1 MPKDAKGS
9 RFSEC
14 PAKEGQLYVSV
25 RDSRVEQHI
34 GQHDHVSTSLR
45 PSVHLNYLATT
56 LIDVVV
62 QYTHLS
68 HCTPGP
74 GTKTAKSKH
83 VQSQSHHFAVIPA
96 KIYDRGTFWFWRLS
110 PFQISTCGFPGCF
123 DFCNGRPIAL
133 ENWQL
138 DALHQRRARWFH
150 NVAQSSQLA
159 WDEP

>member
-25 RDSRVEQHI
+25 RDSRVEQHV

-45 PSVHLNYLATT
+45 PSVHLNYLATA

-74 GTKTAKSKH
+74 GTKTIQNSQVH

-96 KIYDRGTFWFWRLS
+96 KIYDRGILVLEVEPFSDFQHVRL
-110 PFQISTCGFPGCF
+110 PWLLRFLQ
-123 DFCNGRPIAL
+123 RPPHCL

-150 NVAQSSQLA
+150 NVAQSTTCLG
-159 WDEP
+159 